1 MNKQLKIVVLDRDT
15 VGTDVDFS
23 ALERLGKLCIYGKSN
38 YEDIA
43 DRISDA
49 DIVVTNKCKLN
60 EESLSKA
67 GLLKLICLTATGY
80 NNVELAYTKSKNIRV
95 CNVAGYSTNSVVQ
108 HTFAMLFYIWE
119 KLAYYDSY
127 VKSGKYVNSPDFC
140 HMAQRFN
147 ELCGKTYG
155 IIGLGSIGKGV
166 AKIAEAFGCH
176 VIYYSTSGIN
186 NSPEYERV
194 SFDELLSRS
203 DIISIHAPLNEKTK
217 GFMNMEAFRKMKPT
231 AVILNAGR
239 GPIVV
244 EEDLTEALEQGVI
257 AAAALD
263 VISLEPMEASNPL
276 LRIKDSKKLLI
287 TPHIA
292 WATVEA
298 RQRVL
303 DEVCLNIEAFLRN
316 ESRNEVLA

>member
-23 ALERLGKLCIYGKSN
+23 GLERFGELSIYGKSN

-67 GLLKLICLTATGY
+67 GKLKLICLTATGY
-80 NNVELAYTKSKNIRV
+80 NNVELAYTKSKNISV

-127 VKSGKYVNSPDFC
+127 VKSGEYVNSPNFC

-147 ELCGKTYG
+147 ELYGKTYG

-166 AKIAEAFGCH
+166 AKIAEDFGCH

-186 NSPEYERV
+186 NSSEYERV

-217 GFMNMEAFRKMKPT
+217 GLMNMEAFRKMKST
-231 AVILNAGR
+231 AVLLNAGR
-239 GPIVV
+239 GPIVN
-244 EEDLTEALEQGVI
+244 EEDLTEALEQELI

-263 VISLEPMEASNPL
+263 VISVEPMEATNPL